1 MSNLNHSSDKQNSD
15 TKNLSESEIQNNGN
29 TKSNR
34 KDQVNKENV
43 TDAIIKAFTVKR
55 RKAMI
60 DEEDNDDDNVDYETS
75 ERRLIILATILAFI
89 LIIFATIMTSL
100 LAKHLSQTP
109 FIIRQLTME
118 KESQF
123 PLVPHLALLFNDGSV
138 EIYEF
143 SSDNAKLNHTW
154 SFKVPRQKATN
165 TLQDFQH
172 IPGYLLSISRGDI
185 FIVDMGGKR
194 DTTVLTTKSQNNL
207 TYYTIRES
215 QIPLAML
222 YDSRYSQA
230 GNEVWIMGGSDQE
243 IYYNS
248 ASFLGIEISSME
260 INCNTL
266 VMEKVTR
273 KTLIWNLER
282 QTYYPGP
289 KLPFKAMGKG
299 CPITLN
305 RTHVLILYTNQ
316 NKHSCVDAWMYSFEE
331 FQWTHM
337 NECFYPPLN
346 STQLQFDLMCVSYLD
361 KSIARKILVGLKAV
375 NTLECYGEYFNL
387 LQLDL
392 ETKTASLINS
402 DFNQFSS
409 K

>member
-1 MSNLNHSSDKQNSD
+1 MFNLNHNQN
-15 TKNLSESEIQNNGN
+15 NQNEISAPISKFQNNGN
-29 TKSNR
+29 TKSNK
-34 KDQVNKENV
+34 KDQVQKGNV

-75 ERRLIILATILAFI
+75 EQRLIILAIILAFI
-89 LIIFATIMTSL
+89 LIIFATIMTIL
-100 LAKHLSQTP
+100 LAKQFSKTS

-154 SFKVPRQKATN
+154 SFKVPRQKVIN

-185 FIVDMGGKR
+185 FIFDMGGKR

-248 ASFLGIEISSME
+248 ASFLGI
-260 INCNTL
+260 NCNTL

-316 NKHSCVDAWMYSFEE
+316 KKHSCVDAWMYSFEE

-337 NECFYPPLN
+337 NECFYAPLN
-346 STQLQFDLMCVSYLD
+346 STQLQFDLMCASYLD
-361 KSIARKILVGLKAV
+361 KSMNRKILVGLKAI
-375 NTLECYGEYFNL
+375 NTLKCYGEYFNL

>member
-1 MSNLNHSSDKQNSD
+1 MFNLNHNQN
-15 TKNLSESEIQNNGN
+15 NQNEISAPISKFQNNGN
-29 TKSNR
+29 TKSNK
-34 KDQVNKENV
+34 KDQVQKGNV

-75 ERRLIILATILAFI
+75 EQRLIILAIILAFI
-89 LIIFATIMTSL
+89 LIIFATIMTIL
-100 LAKHLSQTP
+100 LAKQFSKTS

-154 SFKVPRQKATN
+154 SFKVPRQKVIN

-172 IPGYLLSISRGDI
+172 IPPGYLLSISRGDI
-185 FIVDMGGKR
+185 FIFDMGGKR

-248 ASFLGIEISSME
+248 ASFLGI
-260 INCNTL
+260 NCNTL

-289 KLPFKAMGKG
+289 KLPFKAIGKG

-337 NECFYPPLN
+337 NECFYAPLN
-346 STQLQFDLMCVSYLD
+346 STQLQFDLMCASYLD
-361 KSIARKILVGLKAV
+361 KSMNRKILVGLKAI
-375 NTLECYGEYFNL
+375 NTLKCYGEYFNL

>member
-1 MSNLNHSSDKQNSD
+1 MFNLNHNQN
-15 TKNLSESEIQNNGN
+15 NQNEISAPISKFQNNGN
-29 TKSNR
+29 TKSNK
-34 KDQVNKENV
+34 KDQVQKGNV

-75 ERRLIILATILAFI
+75 EQRLIILAIILAFI
-89 LIIFATIMTSL
+89 LIIFATIMTIL
-100 LAKHLSQTP
+100 LAKQFSKTS

-154 SFKVPRQKATN
+154 SFKVPRQKVIN

-185 FIVDMGGKR
+185 FIFDMGGKR

-248 ASFLGIEISSME
+248 ASFLGI
-260 INCNTL
+260 NCNTL

-289 KLPFKAMGKG
+289 KLPFKAIGKG

-337 NECFYPPLN
+337 NECFYAPLN
-346 STQLQFDLMCVSYLD
+346 STQLQFDLMCASYLD
-361 KSIARKILVGLKAV
+361 KSLNRKILMGLKAV

-387 LQLDL
+387 LLLDL

-402 DFNQFSS
+402 DFDQFSS

>member
-1 MSNLNHSSDKQNSD
+1 MFNLNHNQN
-15 TKNLSESEIQNNGN
+15 NQNEISAPISKFQNNGN
-29 TKSNR
+29 TKSNK
-34 KDQVNKENV
+34 KDQVQKGNV

-75 ERRLIILATILAFI
+75 EQRLIILAIIVAFI
-89 LIIFATIMTSL
+89 LIIFATIMTIL
-100 LAKHLSQTP
+100 LAKQFSKTS

-154 SFKVPRQKATN
+154 SFKVPRQKVIN

-172 IPGYLLSISRGDI
+172 IPPGYLLSISRGDI
-185 FIVDMGGKR
+185 FIFDMGGKR

-248 ASFLGIEISSME
+248 ASFLG

-337 NECFYPPLN
+337 NECFYAPLN
-346 STQLQFDLMCVSYLD
+346 STQLQFDLMCASYLD
-361 KSIARKILVGLKAV
+361 KSMNRKILVGLKAI
-375 NTLECYGEYFNL
+375 NTLKCYGEYFNL

>member
-1 MSNLNHSSDKQNSD
+1 MSNLNHNQN
-15 TKNLSESEIQNNGN
+15 NQNEISAPISKFQNNGN
-29 TKSNR
+29 TKSNK
-34 KDQVNKENV
+34 KDQVQKGNV

-75 ERRLIILATILAFI
+75 EQRLIILAIILAFI
-89 LIIFATIMTSL
+89 LIIFATIMTIL
-100 LAKHLSQTP
+100 LAKQFSKTS

-154 SFKVPRQKATN
+154 SFKVPRQKVIN

-185 FIVDMGGKR
+185 FIFDMGGKR

-248 ASFLGIEISSME
+248 ASFLGI
-260 INCNTL
+260 NCNTL

-289 KLPFKAMGKG
+289 KLPFKAIGKG

-337 NECFYPPLN
+337 NECFYAPLN
-346 STQLQFDLMCVSYLD
+346 STQLQFDLMCASYLD
-361 KSIARKILVGLKAV
+361 KSMNRKILVGLKAI
-375 NTLECYGEYFNL
+375 NTLKCYGEYFNL

>member
-1 MSNLNHSSDKQNSD
+1 MFNLNHNQN
-15 TKNLSESEIQNNGN
+15 NQNEISAPISKFQNNGN
-29 TKSNR
+29 TKSNK
-34 KDQVNKENV
+34 KDQVQKGNV

-75 ERRLIILATILAFI
+75 EQRLIILAIILAFI
-89 LIIFATIMTSL
+89 LIIFATIMTIL
-100 LAKHLSQTP
+100 LAKQFSKTS

-154 SFKVPRQKATN
+154 SFKVPRQKVIN

-185 FIVDMGGKR
+185 FIFDMGGKR

-248 ASFLGIEISSME
+248 ASFLGI
-260 INCNTL
+260 NCNTL

-289 KLPFKAMGKG
+289 KLPFKAIGKG

-337 NECFYPPLN
+337 NECFYAPLN
-346 STQLQFDLMCVSYLD
+346 STQLQFDLMCASYLD
-361 KSIARKILVGLKAV
+361 KSMNRKILVGLKAI
-375 NTLECYGEYFNL
+375 NTLKCSKHHP
-387 LQLDL
+387 
-392 ETKTASLINS
+392 TTS
-402 DFNQFSS
+402 DMA
-409 K
+409 

>member
-1 MSNLNHSSDKQNSD
+1 MFNLNHNQN
-15 TKNLSESEIQNNGN
+15 NQNEISAPISKFQNNGN
-29 TKSNR
+29 TKSNK
-34 KDQVNKENV
+34 KDQVQKGNV

-75 ERRLIILATILAFI
+75 EQRLIILAIILAFI

-100 LAKHLSQTP
+100 LAKQFSKTS

-154 SFKVPRQKATN
+154 SFKVPRQKVIN

-185 FIVDMGGKR
+185 FIFDMGGKR

-248 ASFLGIEISSME
+248 ASFLGI
-260 INCNTL
+260 NCNTL

-289 KLPFKAMGKG
+289 KLPFKAIGKG

-337 NECFYPPLN
+337 NECFYAPLN
-346 STQLQFDLMCVSYLD
+346 STQLQFDLMCASYLD
-361 KSIARKILVGLKAV
+361 KSMNRKILVGLKAI
-375 NTLECYGEYFNL
+375 NTLKCYGEYFNL

>member
-1 MSNLNHSSDKQNSD
+1 MFNLNHNQN
-15 TKNLSESEIQNNGN
+15 NQNEISAPISKFQNNGN
-29 TKSNR
+29 TKSNK
-34 KDQVNKENV
+34 KDQVQKGNV

-75 ERRLIILATILAFI
+75 EQRLIILAIILAFI
-89 LIIFATIMTSL
+89 LIIFATIMTIL
-100 LAKHLSQTP
+100 LAKQFSKTS

-154 SFKVPRQKATN
+154 SFKVPRQKVIN

-172 IPGYLLSISRGDI
+172 IPPGYLLSISRGDI
-185 FIVDMGGKR
+185 FIFDMGGKR

-248 ASFLGIEISSME
+248 ASFLGI
-260 INCNTL
+260 NCNTL

-289 KLPFKAMGKG
+289 KLSFKAMGKG

-337 NECFYPPLN
+337 NECFYAPLN
-346 STQLQFDLMCVSYLD
+346 STQLQFDLMCASYLD
-361 KSIARKILVGLKAV
+361 KSMNRKILVGLKAI
-375 NTLECYGEYFNL
+375 NTLKCYGEYFNL

>member
-1 MSNLNHSSDKQNSD
+1 MFNLNHNQN
-15 TKNLSESEIQNNGN
+15 NQNEISAPISKFQNNGN
-29 TKSNR
+29 TKSNK
-34 KDQVNKENV
+34 KDQVQKGNV

-75 ERRLIILATILAFI
+75 EQRLIILAIILAFI
-89 LIIFATIMTSL
+89 LIIFATIMTIL
-100 LAKHLSQTP
+100 LAKQFSKTS

-154 SFKVPRQKATN
+154 SFKVPRQKVIN

-185 FIVDMGGKR
+185 FIFDMGGKR

-248 ASFLGIEISSME
+248 ASFLGI
-260 INCNTL
+260 NCNTL

-289 KLPFKAMGKG
+289 KLPFKAIGKG

-337 NECFYPPLN
+337 NECFYAPLN
-346 STQLQFDLMCVSYLD
+346 STQLQFDLMCASYLD
-361 KSIARKILVGLKAV
+361 KSMNRKILVGLKAI
-375 NTLECYGEYFNL
+375 NTLKCYGEYFNL

>member
-1 MSNLNHSSDKQNSD
+1 MFNLNHNQN
-15 TKNLSESEIQNNGN
+15 NQNEISAPISKFQNNGN
-29 TKSNR
+29 TKSNK
-34 KDQVNKENV
+34 KDQVQKGNV

-75 ERRLIILATILAFI
+75 EQRLIILAIILAFI
-89 LIIFATIMTSL
+89 LIIFATIMTIL
-100 LAKHLSQTP
+100 LAKQFSKTS

-154 SFKVPRQKATN
+154 SFKVPRQKVIN

-172 IPGYLLSISRGDI
+172 IPPGYLLSISRGDI
-185 FIVDMGGKR
+185 FIFDMGGKR

-248 ASFLGIEISSME
+248 ASFLGI
-260 INCNTL
+260 NCNTL

-289 KLPFKAMGKG
+289 KLPFKAIGKG

-337 NECFYPPLN
+337 NECFYAPLN
-346 STQLQFDLMCVSYLD
+346 LTQLQFDLMCASYLD
-361 KSIARKILVGLKAV
+361 KSMNRKILVGLKAI
-375 NTLECYGEYFNL
+375 NTLKCYGEYFNL

>member
-1 MSNLNHSSDKQNSD
+1 MSNLNHNQN
-15 TKNLSESEIQNNGN
+15 NQNEISAPISKFQNNGN
-29 TKSNR
+29 TKSNK
-34 KDQVNKENV
+34 KDQVQKGNV

-75 ERRLIILATILAFI
+75 EQRLIILAIILAFI

-100 LAKHLSQTP
+100 LAKQFSKTS

-154 SFKVPRQKATN
+154 SFKVPRQKVIN

-185 FIVDMGGKR
+185 FIFDMGGKR

-248 ASFLGIEISSME
+248 ASFLGI
-260 INCNTL
+260 NCNTL

-289 KLPFKAMGKG
+289 KLPFKAIGKG

-337 NECFYPPLN
+337 NECFYAPLN
-346 STQLQFDLMCVSYLD
+346 STQLQFDLMCASYLD
-361 KSIARKILVGLKAV
+361 KSMNRKILVGLKAI
-375 NTLECYGEYFNL
+375 NTLKCYGEYFNL